1 MRYES
6 ATLTNFSTFCL
17 FSDNIIFT
25 LSMITSFC
33 ALVYF
38 GLQFNE
44 RETNAFV
51 KWLISLPMFLTS
63 VAARGF
69 TFAVFL
75 KETTIPA
82 DIQSPSTSNGTENAI
97 VSDESCSFEWIGG
110 LCVIAIYC
118 GLNVIAFRISGQD
131 YIRFTLNY
139 FVLFYSRL
147 K

>member
-1 MRYES
+1 
-6 ATLTNFSTFCL
+6 
-17 FSDNIIFT
+17 
-25 LSMITSFC
+25 MITSFC

-44 RETNAFV
+44 RETNTFV
-51 KWLISLPMFLTS
+51 KWLISFPMFLTS

-69 TFAVFL
+69 TLAVFL

-82 DIQSPSTSNGTENAI
+82 DIQSSSNSHDASATASEKGY
-97 VSDESCSFEWIGG
+97 SFEWIGG

-131 YIRFTLNY
+131 YIRFTIIY
-139 FVLFYSRL
+139 FVLFYSRF
-147 K
+147 KI